1 MTATWK
7 ELYKGDHEG
16 RTIKVEESNDKTYK
30 VQTIQNFHDEGI
42 AYQDGERYV
51 HVSPASVGEE
61 VESEVNSLDSLE
73 EALKEL
79 HFSSETVSSVLKAVG
94 KAVG

>member
-1 MTATWK
+1 MTASWK
-7 ELYKGDHEG
+7 ELHSGDYEG
-16 RTIKVEESNDKTYK
+16 RTVKVLESNDNTYK
-30 VQTIQNFHDEGI
+30 VLTRQNFHDEGI
-42 AYQDGERYV
+42 AYQDGKRYV

-79 HFSSETVSSVLKAVG
+79 HFSSETVSSVLKAIHQPAG
-94 KAVG
+94 